1 MAGTDGTA
9 EAAGN
14 RAAATLMKNSGVS
27 VLYDLIIDETEESEE
42 CMP

>member
-1 MAGTDGTA
+1 
-9 EAAGN
+9 
-14 RAAATLMKNSGVS
+14 MKNGGVS